1 MRCRSCTP
9 IPEEVR
15 RLAGLLERRS
25 SIAVIWASHEGATRF
40 NEFAQAL
47 HPVPPGTLTARLNE
61 LADAG
66 VLERVVAVDARP
78 PRVEYRLTRLGTR
91 LARVIAQLG

>member
-1 MRCRSCTP
+1 MRCRSCRP

-15 RLAGLLERRS
+15 QMAGRLEGRS
-25 SIAVIWASHEGATRF
+25 SIAVLWASHEGATRF

-66 VLERVVAVDARP
+66 VLDRVVVVDARP
-78 PRVEYRLTRLGTR
+78 PRVEYWLTTR
-91 LARVIAQLG
+91 GRQLAHVIAQLG